1 MKREKITLIPEEKD
15 KLLEISRSRTHPL
28 RTIQRAQIL
37 LKYSENERI
46 ENIAKSLKITR
57 PTIYKCINKAL
68 AGGVE
73 VALKDSYHCP
83 KPAKFTEEAK
93 SWVMHLAC
101 TKPKDLGFA
110 AEIWTQSALAKY
122 VRKTGPLE
130 GHDCLSK
137 ANKATINRI
146 LKSHSLKPHKIRY
159 YLEKKDPA
167 FKDKMNEVLVVYK
180 EVNELI
186 DNAEKRE
193 STKVVTVS
201 VDEKPG
207 VQAIQNISPDLLPNK
222 KYGQIA
228 RDYEYKRLGTQSI
241 IGALDL
247 QTGHV
252 FAQVHD
258 RHRSREFISLLK
270 ELDDYYP
277 KESTIRIILDNHSAH
292 ISKETMA
299 YLQSKPNRFK
309 YVHTPKHGSWLN
321 IVEGLFSKMARSF
334 LKYIRVT
341 SIEELKAR
349 ILQGVAEINA
359 DPVVHRWTNFEFAED
374 L

>member
-1 MKREKITLIPEEKD
+1 MGVNYK
-15 KLLEISRSRTHPL
+15 EIK
-28 RTIQRAQIL
+28 IL
-37 LKYSENERI
+37 LHLPLANFFT
-46 ENIAKSLKITR
+46 KSNGAQ
-57 PTIYKCINKAL
+57 Y
-68 AGGVE
+68 
-73 VALKDSYHCP
+73 
-83 KPAKFTEEAK
+83 
-93 SWVMHLAC
+93 
-101 TKPKDLGFA
+101 
-110 AEIWTQSALAKY
+110 
-122 VRKTGPLE
+122 
-130 GHDCLSK
+130 
-137 ANKATINRI
+137 
-146 LKSHSLKPHKIRY
+146 
-159 YLEKKDPA
+159 
-167 FKDKMNEVLVVYK
+167 
-180 EVNELI
+180 
-186 DNAEKRE
+186 
-193 STKVVTVS
+193 
-201 VDEKPG
+201 
-207 VQAIQNISPDLLPNK
+207 ISPDLLPNK